1 MSGKFILVKERTKYR
16 FNLVD
21 DAGDILFKGA
31 IASTRDMAQRKVD
44 LMRSWGDD
52 LKYHLQPMAGPHG
65 GYTIR
70 GEEHTSREG
79 EQGRIGDAAPLGF
92 SAVFETEAEMDKVRD
107 AIIAA
112 AKGALVEDQTGE

>member
-21 DAGDILFKGA
+21 DQGDVLFKGA
-31 IASTRDMAQRKVD
+31 IASTKDMAQRKVD
-44 LMRSWGDD
+44 LMKSWGDD
-52 LKYHLQPMAGPHG
+52 LVYHLQPMAGPHG

-92 SAVFETEAEMDKVRD
+92 SAVFETEDEMERVRKE
-107 AIIAA
+107 IVSA
-112 AKGALVEDQTGE
+112 AKGAVVEDQTEE

>member
-1 MSGKFILVKERTKYR
+1 MSGTFILVKERTKYR

-21 DAGDILFKGA
+21 DKGDVLFKGA
-31 IASTRDMAQRKVD
+31 VASTKDMAKRKVD
-44 LMRSWGDD
+44 LMMSWGDD
-52 LKYHLQPMAGPHG
+52 LAYHLQPMAGPKG

-92 SAVFETEAEMDKVRD
+92 SAVFETEDEMENVRT

-112 AKGALVEDQTGE
+112 AKGAAVEDRTGE